1 MTNKLNE
8 NLEFL
13 RSGSEQDLLK
23 EFKKNK
29 ALINRLGS
37 VRKKFDEV
45 FEEAKERARLDNSR
59 EGDGG
64 IIMFHDNPEL
74 IFEFLETIQKMEI
87 EVDYQKDELVF
98 PMLNKIRFKSE
109 IIKGNDLD
117 SFEMGLPIYKIDNIK
132 LIFPQNTNP
141 NLCKYIDYIS
151 NNLKELKKGF
161 LLSDRTF
168 YYSPFEQNEYSR
180 LLESVRSMISNQGYV
195 VKLIF
200 DYLGADPVRVT
211 LSVDQNGKLFVT
223 NDKNRITIL
232 DFYLFVSR
240 HIPRFEINSIDPNIN
255 NDFFDYTFGKISEDD
270 FLLKLIKIFKKE
282 AKKVLT

>member
-1 MTNKLNE
+1 MVTKLNE
-8 NLEFL
+8 KLEFL
-13 RSGSEQDLLK
+13 RNGSEQDLLK
-23 EFKKNK
+23 QFKKNK
-29 ALINRLGS
+29 ALINRLCS

-45 FEEAKERARLDNSR
+45 FEEAKERVRLDNSR
-59 EGDGG
+59 KGDDG

-282 AKKVLT
+282 AKKVIA

>member
-109 IIKGNDLD
+109 IINGNYLD
-117 SFEMGLPIYKIDNIK
+117 SFEMGLPVYKIDDIK

-240 HIPRFEINSIDPNIN
+240 HIPRFKINSIDPDIN
-255 NDFFDYTFGKISEDD
+255 NDFFDYTFEKISEDD

-282 AKKVLT
+282 AKKVLS